1 MIDNK
6 TQLNMIIGYPL
17 EHTQSP
23 LLHNIVYQILGW
35 NAVMLAQP
43 THHLRSM
50 MLAIKALSVG
60 LVAVTMPFKEEILP
74 YLDEISPEV
83 ENLKAANT
91 VICRDGKLWGY
102 NTDIHGIQFAL
113 RDQVISHKNILI
125 IGAGGAARAAAYFL
139 RKNQGN
145 LFWLNR
151 TYLHALSMAKEFG
164 GTMINSDIHH
174 LPIDIIVNATPL
186 GMFPHL
192 NSSPLSNYQFQAN
205 QVVFD
210 MVYNPI
216 ETLLIKRAQLQGAK
230 CISGLDMFIGQ
241 GLRQIELLLNT
252 SISLSEIVDR
262 IKTRLKQS
270 IQQSQIYI

>member
-6 TQLNMIIGYPL
+6 TQLNMVIGYPL

-23 LLHNIVYQILGW
+23 LLHNMVYQTLGY
-35 NAVMLAQP
+35 NAVMVAQP
-43 THHLRSM
+43 THHLPSM

-83 ENLKAANT
+83 KHLKAANT
-91 VICRDGKLWGY
+91 VICRHGELWGY
-102 NTDIHGIQFAL
+102 NTDIDGIEFAL
-113 RDQVISHKNILI
+113 RNQIVSHKNILI
-125 IGAGGAARAAAYFL
+125 MGAGGAARAVAYFIQ
-139 RKNQGN
+139 KNQGN

-151 TYLHALSMAKEFG
+151 TYSRALSMAKELG
-164 GTMINSDIHH
+164 GNSVNLNDIHH
-174 LPIDIIVNATPL
+174 LPIDIIINATPL
-186 GMFPHL
+186 GMFPDI

-205 QVVFD
+205 QVIFD

-216 ETLLIKRAQLQGAK
+216 ETMLIKKARSQGAK

-241 GLRQIELLLNT
+241 GVRQIELLLNT
-252 SISLSEIVDR
+252 SICLSEIIGP
-262 IKTRLKQS
+262 IKARLFKS
-270 IQQSQIYI
+270 EEII